1 MADLPAEVVY
11 YCARCHQKLTKEN
24 CNLVD
29 CPFCLTCHI
38 IGAIASLTQKIRWLE
53 WLDLTGN
60 SMYTCLAR
68 RKHWTT

>member
-38 IGAIASLTQKIRWLE
+38 IGAI
-53 WLDLTGN
+53 
-60 SMYTCLAR
+60 
-68 RKHWTT
+68 HH